1 METTMTV
8 SHRPHWFIVT
18 DASLTKRKRRL
29 TVANG
34 RKFIQ
39 NYTQSYRGTTI
50 VVNGWGWCEW
60 FRMNGNGC
68 PCERMRRNPWIVFS
82 HLQISIDA
90 TRNVSMLYG
99 VVKLKFVK
107 SIPQPH
113 STKLNFL
120 RIFSRK
126 DINAMKRWPR
136 RSWIISCQV
145 LLDFS
150 KSTFWKN

>member
-50 VVNGWGWCEW
+50 VVNGWG
-60 FRMNGNGC
+60 
-68 PCERMRRNPWIVFS
+68 
-82 HLQISIDA
+82 
-90 TRNVSMLYG
+90 
-99 VVKLKFVK
+99 
-107 SIPQPH
+107 
-113 STKLNFL
+113 
-120 RIFSRK
+120 
-126 DINAMKRWPR
+126 
-136 RSWIISCQV
+136 
-145 LLDFS
+145 
-150 KSTFWKN
+150 